1 MITSIADLRR
11 LYPQAS
17 PRSRA
22 KELDHLDETMQRFVA
37 HAPFC
42 MLASAG
48 GLGDGALLDAS
59 PRGGLPGF
67 VQFADAHTLLIPDA
81 TGNSR
86 LDTLENLIADP
97 RIGVL
102 FLIPG
107 VNEVLRVNGRAALR
121 EEAAFVERFAQP
133 EARKLPA
140 LVIEVA
146 VQEAYLHCPKA
157 LMRSR
162 LWDADA
168 RVAAGTF
175 PSMNAMLKAQ
185 LGSAIV
191 TETDAEAAARYAAQ
205 LADEGL
211 AAVAAQQD

>member
-1 MITSIADLRR
+1 MITSTADLRR

-22 KELDHLDETMQRFVA
+22 KQLDHLDETMQRFIA

-48 GLGDGALLDAS
+48 VQGALVDAS

-67 VQFADAHTLLIPDA
+67 VQLTDARTLLIPDA
-81 TGNSR
+81 TGNNR

-121 EEAAFVERFAQP
+121 DEAEFVERFAKA

-140 LVIEVA
+140 LLIEVA

-157 LMRSR
+157 LMRSQ
-162 LWDADA
+162 LWDESA
-168 RVAAGTF
+168 RAALGTF

-185 LGSAIV
+185 LGPTIV

-211 AAVAAQQD
+211 SVATAQQD

>member
-22 KELDHLDETMQRFVA
+22 KELNHLDETMRRFIA
-37 HAPFC
+37 HAPLC
-42 MLASAG
+42 VLASAG
-48 GLGDGALLDAS
+48 ATAQDALVDAS
-59 PRGGLPGF
+59 PRGGRPGF
-67 VQFADAHTLLIPDA
+67 VQVADARTLLIPDA
-81 TGNSR
+81 TGNNR

-121 EEAAFVERFAQP
+121 DEAAFARRFAQP

-140 LVIEVA
+140 LVIEVT

-162 LWDADA
+162 LWEADERA
-168 RVAAGTF
+168 AAGTF

-185 LGSAIV
+185 LGADIV
-191 TETDAEAAARYAAQ
+191 TETDAQAWSRYAAQ

-211 AAVAAQQD
+211 TVAEKD

>member
-22 KELDHLDETMQRFVA
+22 KELDHLDETMRRFIA
-37 HAPFC
+37 HAPLC
-42 MLASAG
+42 VLASAG
-48 GLGDGALLDAS
+48 ATAQGALVDAS
-59 PRGGLPGF
+59 PRGGRPGF
-67 VQFADAHTLLIPDA
+67 VQVADARTLLIPDA
-81 TGNSR
+81 TGNNR

-121 EEAAFVERFAQP
+121 DEAAVVERFAQP
-133 EARKLPA
+133 EARKLPT
-140 LVIEVA
+140 LVIEVV

-157 LMRSR
+157 LMRAR
-162 LWDADA
+162 LWEADE

-185 LGSAIV
+185 LGADIV
-191 TETDAEAAARYAAQ
+191 TETDAQAWSRYAAQ

-211 AAVAAQQD
+211 TVAEKD

>member
-1 MITSIADLRR
+1 MITSTADLRR

-22 KELDHLDETMQRFVA
+22 KQLDHLDETMQRFIA

-48 GLGDGALLDAS
+48 VQGALVDAS

-67 VQFADAHTLLIPDA
+67 VQLTDARTLLIPDA
-81 TGNSR
+81 TGNNR
-86 LDTLENLIADP
+86 LDTLENLIDDP

-121 EEAAFVERFAQP
+121 DEAEFVERFAKA

-140 LVIEVA
+140 LLIEVA

-157 LMRSR
+157 LMRSQ
-162 LWDADA
+162 LWDEDA
-168 RVAAGTF
+168 RPAPGTF

-185 LGSAIV
+185 LGPTIV

-211 AAVAAQQD
+211 SVATAQQD